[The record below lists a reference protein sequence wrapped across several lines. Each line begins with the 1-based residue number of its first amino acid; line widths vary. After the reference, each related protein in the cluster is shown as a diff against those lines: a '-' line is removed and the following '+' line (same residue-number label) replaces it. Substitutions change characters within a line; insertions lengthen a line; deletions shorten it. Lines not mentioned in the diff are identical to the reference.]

1 VSKALIFV
9 YDEPDHGLEFVEKL
23 KPLWTIH
30 KVSHL
35 MDLECFV
42 LQKKSSLTSRQVKTN
57 WKTKYKSWTQA
68 HRKRRYGSGEAR
80 ADPSDVSVYNSEMKF
95 GRIAINAIDGVHVL
109 RAGRHYN
116 NHIAQCLQFDPVLWL
131 RDSGLKSRAAIWGD
145 GDIHPQI
152 KRIWDGWR
160 LKADGHKGHAQ
171 VICAVVV
178 ILLAAKNFV
187 TVDIAAGQE
196 RVMYTR

>member
-1 VSKALIFV
+1 MFVSLLVFKALIFV
-9 YDEPDHGLEFVEKL
+9 YDESDHGLEFVEKL

-35 MDLECFV
+35 VDLECSI

-57 WKTKYKSWTQA
+57 WETKYKSWTQA

-95 GRIAINAIDGVHVL
+95 GRIAIDAIDGVHVL

-116 NHIAQCLQFDPVLWL
+116 NHIAQCLQFDPVLWF

-145 GDIHPQI
+145 GDVHPQI
-152 KRIWDGWR
+152 KRIWDRWR

-178 ILLAAKNFV
+178 IFLAAKNFV
-187 TVDIAAGQE
+187 TVDIAAG
-196 RVMYTR
+196 

>member
-1 VSKALIFV
+1 
-9 YDEPDHGLEFVEKL
+9 
-23 KPLWTIH
+23 
-30 KVSHL
+30 
-35 MDLECFV
+35 
-42 LQKKSSLTSRQVKTN
+42 
-57 WKTKYKSWTQA
+57 
-68 HRKRRYGSGEAR
+68 
-80 ADPSDVSVYNSEMKF
+80 MKF
-95 GRIAINAIDGVHVL
+95 GRITVDAIDGVHVL

-131 RDSGLKSRAAIWGD
+131 RDSWLKSRAAIWGD
-145 GDIHPQI
+145 GDVHPQI
-152 KRIWDGWR
+152 KWVRDRWR

-178 ILLAAKNFV
+178 ILLTAKNFV